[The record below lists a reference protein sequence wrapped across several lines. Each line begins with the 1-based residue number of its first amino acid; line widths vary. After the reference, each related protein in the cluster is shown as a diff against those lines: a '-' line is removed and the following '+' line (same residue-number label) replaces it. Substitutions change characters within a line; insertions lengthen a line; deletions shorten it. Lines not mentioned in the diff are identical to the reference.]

1 MVKVSATEIA
11 EFDML
16 EMLTNPLIRIQFW
29 RVGRETP
36 QENFLR
42 PTTGEEIFHLIGT
55 TDTPAIPNHQTQLRP
70 HKLSVGLHSAPFFQI
85 RPDRSAPVFDRLLIT
100 LSSRGIGR
108 TYQCYDL

>member
-16 EMLTNPLIRIQFW
+16 EMLTPPLIRIQFW

-42 PTTGEEIFHLIGT
+42 PTTGEEIFHLVGT

-70 HKLSVGLHSAPFFQI
+70 HNYQSAFTARLFF
-85 RPDRSAPVFDRLLIT
+85 RSGQTAVRQCSIAFSLR
-100 LSSRGIGR
+100 SRR
-108 TYQCYDL
+108 AA